1 MKNCG
6 SFADNGQSALQT
18 VNTIIRRTEKKK
30 DKQHVLECQEEYKL
44 LLNLKLKPLF
54 LLNDKTYF
62 AVSISV
68 IESRFLLNHC

>member
-6 SFADNGQSALQT
+6 SFADNGQSALQA

-62 AVSISV
+62 AVSLV
-68 IESRFLLNHC
+68 LLKVDFC